1 MELIYTRL
9 DITLNIANSL
19 LLRGVSLP
27 RLPAQA
33 KQSNFLSIFNLHKY
47 WQSFANIYLCNLSC
61 YIKSGEE
68 QGPKLACHQLKIIAI

>member
-19 LLRGVSLP
+19 LLRRVSLP
-27 RLPAQA
+27 CLSTQA

-47 WQSFANIYLCNLSC
+47 WQSFANIHLCDLC
-61 YIKSGEE
+61 RYIKSGEE
-68 QGPKLACHQLKIIAI
+68 QCPKLACHELEIVAI